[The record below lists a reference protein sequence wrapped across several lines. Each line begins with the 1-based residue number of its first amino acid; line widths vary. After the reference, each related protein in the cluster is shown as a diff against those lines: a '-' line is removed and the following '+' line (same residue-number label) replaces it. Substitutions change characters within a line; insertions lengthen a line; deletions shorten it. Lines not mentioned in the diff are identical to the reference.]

1 MPYLAL
7 HLLMLISGCTG
18 IPSGIEAVTGFDL
31 NRYLGTWYEIARLD
45 HRFERGLTD
54 IHAEYSR
61 RPDGGVKVVNSG
73 YNRETGQR
81 ESAEGK
87 AYFVESPDIGR
98 LRVSFFGPFYGGY
111 NIIALDKI
119 NYRYVM
125 ITGPNRDY
133 LWVLSRTPTL
143 DQPTL
148 QRLLDQA
155 KGLGFATEALI
166 FDKHDSP

>member
-7 HLLMLISGCTG
+7 HLLLLISGCTG
-18 IPSGIEAVTGFDL
+18 IPSGIEVVTGFEL

-54 IHAEYSR
+54 IHAEYSL
-61 RPDGGVKVVNSG
+61 RPDGGVKVINSG
-73 YNRETGQR
+73 YNSETGRR

-87 AYFVESPDIGR
+87 AYFVETPDIGR

-119 NYRYVM
+119 HYNYVM
-125 ITGPNRDY
+125 ITGPDRDY
-133 LWVLSRTPTL
+133 LWILSRTPKL
-143 DQPTL
+143 DKPVL
-148 QRLLDQA
+148 QDLLAQA
-155 KGLGFATEALI
+155 KAQGFATEELI
-166 FDKHDSP
+166 FDSHE